1 MGQQARG
8 VQWDQQTGVLGF
20 QARENE
26 ERLEEEV
33 EPKEVRGVSFLLDYS
48 TTHVVQIQSLFTL
61 EE

>member
-8 VQWDQQTGVLGF
+8 VQWDQQTGILGF
-20 QARENE
+20 QARDNA
-26 ERLEEEV
+26 ERLEGEV
-33 EPKEVRGVSFLLDYS
+33 ETKEVRGVRFLLGYS